1 MLGTSRLLTFAHTS
15 LTASWFIAPGVAG
28 GLAAIVF
35 LLCKFCILRRK
46 NPKKLA
52 VLASPIF
59 FFVVPCVLTT
69 SIIVKGSPSLNLDE
83 LPPNQTAAAIL
94 GTGAVC
100 CALSVLF
107 YLPWLYVQVIRKD
120 YTVRWWH
127 FFYGPLL
134 WRRQPPA
141 DAEEKMAVPDYYL
154 GHHNDKDV
162 FNPTPAQDPEAMH
175 RANSDDNVSGEGK
188 EITVD
193 QLTEQHPATLAAVEE
208 QYSSATHD
216 RYGRPLPP
224 KYRHYEGSAIE
235 PWNAVIVLRY
245 NALPW
250 LIHSLTAGV
259 RTDIHKAQATQGA
272 SEKEILRLRR
282 VHAHAEQ

>member
-1 MLGTSRLLTFAHTS
+1 
-15 LTASWFIAPGVAG
+15 
-28 GLAAIVF
+28 
-35 LLCKFCILRRK
+35 
-46 NPKKLA
+46 
-52 VLASPIF
+52 
-59 FFVVPCVLTT
+59 
-69 SIIVKGSPSLNLDE
+69 
-83 LPPNQTAAAIL
+83 
-94 GTGAVC
+94 
-100 CALSVLF
+100 
-107 YLPWLYVQVIRKD
+107 
-120 YTVRWWH
+120 
-127 FFYGPLL
+127 
-134 WRRQPPA
+134 
-141 DAEEKMAVPDYYL
+141 MAVPDYYL
-154 GHHNDKDV
+154 GHNNDKDV